1 VQTFRVRLTIGAYY
15 TKGSDKELD
24 EAIAKKDAMEKFLT
38 QDANIQSDFNETLNE
53 LIKLMD
59 VK

>member
-1 VQTFRVRLTIGAYY
+1 MQTFRVRLTIGAY

-38 QDANIQSDFNETLNE
+38 QDANIQSDFNETVNE